1 MDTKWVLYLIFGGA
15 LMLYVG
21 IDVAKNKHDFTVL
34 DGTGKQV
41 LKTITFTNRKQGFEL
56 LHNTL
61 KQLGQDCL
69 IAMEDTGHYALN
81 LLRFLHEKA
90 YQVYTYNPLLIKEFT
105 KSLSLRK
112 TKTDKKDARVI
123 ALKLVTDPN
132 RELFKHDDKQEELKI
147 LTRHVSRLKR
157 HQTDWKV
164 QYTKCLDILFPE
176 FHQAVTKHSNY
187 SYELLKAF
195 PAPEKMIEA

>member
-1 MDTKWVLYLIFGGA
+1 
-15 LMLYVG
+15 MLYVG
-21 IDVAKNKHDFTVL
+21 IDVAKNKHEFTVL

-61 KQLGQDCL
+61 KQLAQDCL
-69 IAMEDTGHYALN
+69 IAMEDTGHYTLN
-81 LLRFLHEKA
+81 LLKCLHEKA

-132 RELFKHDDKQEELKI
+132 RELFKHDDKQEKLKI

-164 QYTKCLDILFPE
+164 QYTKCLDILFPDC
-176 FHQAVTKHSNY
+176 HQAVTKHSGY

-195 PAPEKMIEA
+195 PAPEKMIEAGFEKLMDIKRLT

>member
-1 MDTKWVLYLIFGGA
+1 
-15 LMLYVG
+15 MLYVG
-21 IDVAKNKHDFTVL
+21 IDVAKNKHDVTVL

-41 LKTITFTNRKQGFEL
+41 LKTITFTNRKQGFEW

-123 ALKLVTDPN
+123 ALKLVTDS
-132 RELFKHDDKQEELKI
+132 FKNDDKQEELKI
-147 LTRHVSRLKR
+147 LTRHVTRLKR

-164 QYTKCLDILFPE
+164 QYTK
-176 FHQAVTKHSNY
+176 S
-187 SYELLKAF
+187 
-195 PAPEKMIEA
+195 